1 VWFRRPRRGA
11 RLLTLFYVSTS
22 SARGGLP
29 LVADHVDPESAGR
42 LVAWTAAIACGRAR
56 PHEAAAAIEA
66 GTDGHVADDVRA
78 GVGEEPILETLSWLC
93 GPAVRGV
100 VLVLPVAGDPL
111 GCGGGGVFTQAA
123 VLAEQAVVVQ
133 RDGGAGNGRAGNS
146 AGENGAA
153 GDDGAKGAT
162 SIGLVPAPDF
172 RGSSYRGVRW
182 QAYPDIAVNPAL
194 NPPVTM
200 APDRIVEQAD
210 RALRRALREA
220 TASLDAV
227 DLARWRADA
236 VAGRAA
242 ADVAM
247 RSKVRGLPPGWP
259 PTARDLSQRALALWR
274 VLRVASADSGAAS
287 ATASLARVAA
297 LRQLSHAVREAAMVA
312 FNVPAAAMRA
322 GGARHTGT

>member
-1 VWFRRPRRGA
+1 MWFRRPRRGA

-22 SARGGLP
+22 SAHGGLP
-29 LVADHVDPESAGR
+29 LVADHVDPEAAGR

-56 PHEAAAAIEA
+56 AHDAAAAIEA
-66 GTDGHVADDVRA
+66 GTDGHVADGVPA
-78 GVGEEPILETLSWLC
+78 CVGEVPILETLSWLG

-100 VLVLPVAGDPL
+100 ALVLPVAGDPL
-111 GCGGGGVFTQAA
+111 GCGDGGVFTQAA
-123 VLAEQAVVVQ
+123 VLAEQAIVVQ
-133 RDGGAGNGRAGNS
+133 RDGGVRND
-146 AGENGAA
+146 E
-153 GDDGAKGAT
+153 AKGAT
-162 SIGLVPAPDF
+162 SVGLVPAPDF

-242 ADVAM
+242 ADMAI

-259 PTARDLSQRALALWR
+259 PAARDLSQRALALWR

-287 ATASLARVAA
+287 ATACLARAAA

-312 FNVPAAAMRA
+312 FNVPAAAMRE
-322 GGARHTGT
+322 GRSRHTSS